1 MSQLADRYG
10 EVMRFR
16 LEALQKYH
24 ADVLSLLAGPP
35 STILLPTVSLRDG
48 GSTIKRIGPFHFSNR
63 PPVAPFVDR
72 AIASAEK
79 PVRILE
85 IGPGDGAL
93 SRELHARHRSKIA
106 SYYAFDRDHSVR
118 GEFTFVSSLADVS
131 GEIDLVIAAE
141 VIEHMDVDRFF
152 EDILERLQSKLAPNA
167 QFIISTPN
175 PLAPGGVARDFTHVQ
190 RYPWYDLYAVFRLGF
205 DDVSVFRTHYVFSF
219 RRLLQIVPRF
229 VLCLLMEFEWCEV
242 LICVGGK
249 PRRGGGATGSA

>member
-24 ADVLSLLAGPP
+24 ANVLSLLAGPP
-35 STILLPTVSLRDG
+35 STILLPTVSLRDDG
-48 GSTIKRIGPFHFSNR
+48 CTIKRIGPFHFSNR

-72 AIASAEK
+72 AIATAEK

-93 SRELHARHRSKIA
+93 SRELHTRHGSKIA

-118 GEFTFVSSLADVS
+118 GEFTFVSSLADVT
-131 GEIDLVIAAE
+131 GELDLVIAAE

-152 EDILERLQSKLAPNA
+152 EDILERIQSKLAPNA